1 MRTQTDKT
9 ELFERMPIPRAVM
22 SLSIPMVLSSLV
34 MLVYNL
40 ADTFFVAKMND
51 PLETAAVTLA
61 SPVLLAFNA
70 VNNLFGVG
78 ASSRMSRSLGEKDH
92 ETVRASAAFG
102 VWGAII
108 FAMLFSVIATV
119 FRPGMLQLLG
129 AKAENSAQT
138 AAYLK
143 WTVSVGAVPAIL
155 NVVMAYLVRAEG
167 ASVHASIGT
176 MSGCLLNIILDP
188 IFILPGGLNMGAAGA
203 GLATCLANSVACGYF
218 LVLIAVRRSR
228 TYVSV
233 SPKTALS
240 VSRSAAKEI
249 FGVGIPASIQNL
261 LNVVGMTIL
270 NNAVAEYGS
279 EAVSAVGIAQKITM
293 VAMYVAMGFGQG
305 VMPLAGYN
313 YASGNRQRM
322 KEGVLFAAKVSTGI
336 LLVLTVFYWIFAEDI
351 VALFMDSGSIVRY
364 GTVFVRGLSLAQPF
378 LALDFLAVGVFQSC
392 GFGLRSLVFAICRKI
407 VLEIPAMLILNR
419 IYPLFGLA
427 YARFAAEVILSAAA
441 LMCLLRLFKAPLPEK
456 TATEGGADVV

>member
-1 MRTQTDKT
+1 
-9 ELFERMPIPRAVM
+9 MPIPRAVM
-22 SLSIPMVLSSLV
+22 SLSVPMVLSSLV
-34 MLVYNL
+34 MLAYNL
-40 ADTFFVAKMND
+40 ADTFFVGRLND

-61 SPVLLAFNA
+61 GPVLLAFNA

-102 VWGAII
+102 IWGALL
-108 FAMLFSVIATV
+108 FAALFSVIATV
-119 FRPGMLQLLG
+119 FCPQLLLLLG
-129 AKAENSAQT
+129 ATAENGTQT

-143 WTVSVGAVPAIL
+143 WTVSVGAIPAIL
-155 NVVMAYLVRAEG
+155 NVVTAYLVRAEG
-167 ASVHASIGT
+167 SPLHASIGT
-176 MSGCLLNIILDP
+176 MSGCLLNIVLDP

-203 GLATCLANSVACGYF
+203 GLATCISNTVACVYF
-218 LVLIAVRRSR
+218 LVLILVRRCR
-228 TYVSV
+228 TFVSV

-240 VSRSAAKEI
+240 ISRFARKDV

-270 NNAVAEYGS
+270 NNAVAVYGS

-293 VAMYVAMGFGQG
+293 VAMYIAMGFGQG

-313 YASGNRQRM
+313 YASGNRRRM
-322 KEGVLFAAKVSTGI
+322 KEGVLFASMISSAI
-336 LLVLTVFYWIFAEDI
+336 LMVLTVLYWVFAKDV
-351 VALFMDSGSIVRY
+351 VALFMDTENVICY

-392 GFGLRSLVFAICRKI
+392 GFGMRSFVFAVCRKI
-407 VLEIPAMLILNR
+407 ILEIPFMLLFNR
-419 IYPLFGLA
+419 LYPLFGLA
-427 YARFAAEVILSAAA
+427 YARFATELILSAVAA
-441 LMCLLRLFKAPLPEK
+441 FYLFRLFKIPPKEAVAAENVED
-456 TATEGGADVV
+456 AV